1 MKNHNNIIHENIE
14 NVTSLWLTASA
25 PFQSFYENTA
35 FSYSQVNHSEW
46 PNRMWFNK
54 DIDGSDEAEQAA
66 EIISSSSPKMTLV
79 YWDIYGSESYNY
91 LEEKNFTKIYELLG
105 MSLKLS
111 EPVNFQSR
119 VNMKL
124 VSNEAD
130 AEQWEELFRRSFGY
144 RINQK
149 ILLKTGNE
157 ISFYSVFHNNEP
169 VGTAILFT
177 KNGISGIHGVGVIPE
192 MRRKG
197 FADEIMKVLINKS
210 VTSGSEYA
218 TLQASAMGK
227 GIYLRLG
234 FEEQFVMKGY
244 ALE

>member
-1 MKNHNNIIHENIE
+1 MKNNKNIIHANIE
-14 NVTSLWLTASA
+14 NLTSLWLTASA
-25 PFQSFYENTA
+25 PFQSFYEDTA
-35 FSYSQVNHSEW
+35 FSYSQVRHSEW

-54 DIDGSDEAEQAA
+54 DIEGSDEAEQAA
-66 EIISSSSPKMTLV
+66 EMISSSSPKMTLA

-105 MSLKLS
+105 MSLKLG
-111 EPVNFQSR
+111 EPLNLQNR
-119 VNMKL
+119 VHIKL
-124 VSNEAD
+124 VSNETD
-130 AEQWEELFRRSFGY
+130 AELWEELFRKSFGY
-144 RINQK
+144 IISRE
-149 ILLKTGNE
+149 ILMNTTGE
-157 ISFYSVFHNNEP
+157 IDFYAAFHQNEP
-169 VGTAILFT
+169 VGTAIIFT
-177 KNGISGIHGVGVIPE
+177 KNGVSGIHSVGIIPE

-210 VTSGSEYA
+210 IASGSEYA

>member
-1 MKNHNNIIHENIE
+1 MKTNKNIIHANIE
-14 NVTSLWLTASA
+14 NLTSLWLTASA
-25 PFQSFYENTA
+25 PFQSFSENSA
-35 FSYSQVNHSEW
+35 ISYSQVQHSEW

-54 DIDGSDEAEQAA
+54 DIEGGDEAEQAA
-66 EIISSSSPKMTLV
+66 EMISSSSPKMTLA

-105 MSLKLS
+105 MSLKLG
-111 EPVNFQSR
+111 EPANFQSR

-124 VSNEAD
+124 VSNETD
-130 AEQWEELFRRSFGY
+130 AELWEELFRKSFGY
-144 RINQK
+144 RISRE

-177 KNGISGIHGVGVIPE
+177 RNGISGIHGVGVIPE

-197 FADEIMKVLINKS
+197 YADEIMKVLINKS
-210 VTSGSEYA
+210 IASGSEYA

-234 FEEQFVMKGY
+234 FEEQFIMKGY